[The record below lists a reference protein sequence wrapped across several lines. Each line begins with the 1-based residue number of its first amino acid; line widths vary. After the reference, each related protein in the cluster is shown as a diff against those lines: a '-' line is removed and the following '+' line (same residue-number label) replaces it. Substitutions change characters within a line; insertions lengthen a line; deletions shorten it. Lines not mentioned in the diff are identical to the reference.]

1 MKVILLREARIKHAA
16 GEVVDVSPA
25 EYNFLISTK
34 SAKPAVEA
42 APEKRRPLR
51 RNDCEVQR

>member
-42 APEKRRPLR
+42 APEKKTAKKK
-51 RNDCEVQR
+51 